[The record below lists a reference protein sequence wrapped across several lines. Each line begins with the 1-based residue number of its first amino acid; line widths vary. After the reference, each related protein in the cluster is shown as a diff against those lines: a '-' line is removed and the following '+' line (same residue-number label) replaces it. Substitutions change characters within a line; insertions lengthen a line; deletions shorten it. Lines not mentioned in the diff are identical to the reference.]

1 MTPSICEDL
10 DILCFTVSV
19 PLEVRMIS
27 LSLPLEIE
35 VVFIWA
41 KDESGVAKT
50 RRTPKGRSL
59 EEYIMLCESKFEL
72 PDVFRIELFI

>member
-1 MTPSICEDL
+1 
-10 DILCFTVSV
+10 
-19 PLEVRMIS
+19 MIS

-41 KDESGVAKT
+41 KDESGVART

-59 EEYIMLCESKFEL
+59 EKYIMLGEIKLEWL
-72 PDVFRIELFI
+72 DVFRIELFL